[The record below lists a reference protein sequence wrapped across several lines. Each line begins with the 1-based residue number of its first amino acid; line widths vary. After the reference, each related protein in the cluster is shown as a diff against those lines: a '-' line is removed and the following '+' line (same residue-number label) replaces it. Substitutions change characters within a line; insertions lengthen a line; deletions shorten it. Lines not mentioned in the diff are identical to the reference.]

1 MALGLI
7 EVFGYTT
14 AIVVADAAAKA
25 GKVRIVNI
33 DNNKPAAGDAAE
45 VPLVMIVK
53 MQGDV
58 ADVQTAV
65 AAGVAQAEKRGLY
78 ITSHIIA
85 REEPSSEVLASLSR
99 AGKDRLK
106 VPPKNPEQS
115 RQPQKH

>member
-25 GKVRIVNI
+25 GKVKIVNI

-53 MQGDV
+53 MRGDV
-58 ADVQTAV
+58 ADVKTAV
-65 AAGVAQAEKRGLY
+65 AAGIAQAEKRGLY
-78 ITSHIIA
+78 ITSHTIA
-85 REEPSSEVLASLSR
+85 REEPSTDILASLSK
-99 AGKDRLK
+99 AGKDRLNIPK
-106 VPPKNPEQS
+106 KNP
-115 RQPQKH
+115 

>member
-14 AIVVADAAAKA
+14 AIVVAGAAAKA
-25 GKVRIVNI
+25 GNVRIVNI

-53 MQGDV
+53 MEGDV

-65 AAGVAQAEKRGLY
+65 AAGVAQAEKRNLY

-85 REEPSSEVLASLSR
+85 REEPSTDILASLSK
-99 AGKDRLK
+99 AGKDRLN
-106 VPPKNPEQS
+106 VPRDPQS
-115 RQPQKH
+115 PQ